1 MTPSFKINVRN
12 LDNFKQAVESQ
23 KKLKFDGLFLSKK
36 YILSTK
42 TLYTEDLS
50 TLLLT
55 ICLPYSLCH
64 FWNHEPFFK
73 TQVIYTFFKL
83 KHYLS

>member
-64 FWNHEPFFK
+64 F
-73 TQVIYTFFKL
+73 
-83 KHYLS
+83 